1 MSGDEIVKAKEQV
14 NVIKNYRFFSKLW
27 NANVPMYRPWLQE
40 MRNIW
45 DKIRE
50 QGLHIDEFRIH
61 RGRLSWYVNLDF
73 GMLRNT

>member
-40 MRNIW
+40 MRNI
-45 DKIRE
+45 
-50 QGLHIDEFRIH
+50 
-61 RGRLSWYVNLDF
+61 
-73 GMLRNT
+73 